1 MKELKNEMLKII
13 VEVEGVE
20 NLLNKHLTQLYKQFR
35 PVYGDD
41 VVTKVQNAMSY
52 FQYSEQGQERVQRA
66 LILKWARE
74 VK

>member
-13 VEVEGVE
+13 VEVEGTE

-74 VK
+74 VN

>member
-13 VEVEGVE
+13 VEVEGTE
-20 NLLNKHLTQLYKQFR
+20 NLLNKHLTQLYKEFR
-35 PVYGDD
+35 PVFGDD

-52 FQYSEQGQERVQRA
+52 FQYSEQGKARVQRA

-74 VK
+74 VN